1 MTEILIC
8 EYSNYS
14 IRRLHRIGQ
23 YSFYWKVISIPSL
36 LFGKAGYEVLVCVI
50 TAPSIRFF
58 EPCLVTVAMLDHFFF
73 GASVHNCIICWHY
86 FYGMEPASSTF
97 LNFLQPCI
105 QVSLLP
111 VQLQVHCYTFK
122 PTLEDCSPSR
132 NN

>member
-50 TAPSIRFF
+50 TAPSILFF
-58 EPCLVTVAMLDHFFF
+58 EPCLATVAMLDHFF
-73 GASVHNCIICWHY
+73 CWGKCTQLY
-86 FYGMEPASSTF
+86 NLLA
-97 LNFLQPCI
+97 L
-105 QVSLLP
+105 LLP
-111 VQLQVHCYTFK
+111 GKALVV
-122 PTLEDCSPSR
+122 R
-132 NN
+132 NINF